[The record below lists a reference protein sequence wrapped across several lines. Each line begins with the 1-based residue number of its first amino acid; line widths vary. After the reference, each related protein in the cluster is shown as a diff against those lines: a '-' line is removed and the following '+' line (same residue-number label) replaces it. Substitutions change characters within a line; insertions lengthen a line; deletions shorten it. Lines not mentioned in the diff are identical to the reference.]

1 MDVNEAGDAVVF
13 DYKGRVATPAA
24 KWLDAGD
31 VQVALYMRAVQEL
44 LELRA
49 VGGFYQ
55 PLSGDLRARGVLDA
69 DSRVALSVVSTDRR
83 DAGEVGEL
91 LEQAVATAR
100 EAASQAARAELEP
113 RPRTCTPR
121 GGCAYPTIC
130 RCSC

>member
-1 MDVNEAGDAVVF
+1 
-13 DYKGRVATPAA
+13 
-24 KWLDAGD
+24 
-31 VQVALYMRAVQEL
+31 
-44 LELRA
+44 
-49 VGGFYQ
+49 
-55 PLSGDLRARGVLDA
+55 LSGDLRARGVLDA

-100 EAASQAARAELEP
+100 EAASQAARGELEP

-130 RCSC
+130 RCTC